1 MPMVKKSITVTD
13 QQDSWIQAQMETGNY
28 GTDSELIREALREKQ
43 LRMNETDALR
53 AKLIA
58 AELSVEQHGWVK
70 ESPQEMLDGFKEKAR
85 HDGKL

>member
-1 MPMVKKSITVTD
+1 MAMVKKSITVTD
-13 QQDSWIQAQMETGNY
+13 QQDRWIQAQMETGNY

-43 LRMNETDALR
+43 LRMNEIDVLR

-70 ESPQEMLDGFKEKAR
+70 ESPREMLEGFKEKAR
-85 HDGKL
+85 QDGKL

>member
-1 MPMVKKSITVTD
+1 MAMVKKSITVTD
-13 QQDSWIQAQMETGNY
+13 QQDRWIRAQMETGNY

-43 LRMNETDALR
+43 LRMNEIDVLR

-70 ESPQEMLDGFKEKAR
+70 ESPQEMLEGFKEKAR
-85 HDGKL
+85 QDGRL